1 MGSANSPNNDF
12 RMLAKGFKLM
22 FAAFGNFLVKIGSGL
37 LRILRR
43 LSPVLVIALAI
54 YNVCLFFS
62 KEDTTES
69 ALMADAT
76 ASAEFKGVFIR
87 DEQPKTYSGNGVL
100 SYNVSDGGRV
110 GNGTVIAQVY
120 PTDEQIRINREIES
134 LEKELSILNKIQN
147 RGTLESAQPAGLS
160 SSIEETYKNIIY
172 CRDTGDYDSISA
184 DMDDLLIYLSTY
196 QIITDDSIDFTPRIN
211 DINSKLTELRAS
223 SLSPLETLTS
233 DRSAYF
239 VSYCDGYEDVLTKEG
254 IGSLTVEQLRNVTD
268 SKENSPTVAG
278 KLIDGYEW
286 YLAGIIDNS
295 RKEYAVGDSVTL
307 RFESVSETFKAKI
320 IDVRDEGDPSQSI
333 IIVSCNQFNYDL
345 IQHRAET
352 VELIKGDYPVTGL
365 KVSREA
371 IRFLSVEEEITDEE
385 TGITSTVT
393 TNYKGVY
400 ILEGEQVEFRKL
412 DVIYEG
418 SDYVLSAVHE
428 DDKSYLALYDDII
441 VEGVDSD
448 GK

>member
-12 RMLAKGFKLM
+12 RMLAKGLKLM
-22 FAAFGNFLVKIGSGL
+22 FAAFGNFLVKLGSGL

-62 KEDTTES
+62 KEDITES
-69 ALMADAT
+69 ALMADAS
-76 ASAEFKGVFIR
+76 ASAEFNGVFIR
-87 DEQPKTYSGNGVL
+87 DEQPVSYSGNGVL
-100 SYNVSDGGRV
+100 SYNVLDGGRV
-110 GNGTVIAQVY
+110 GNGTVIAQIY
-120 PTDEQIRINREIES
+120 PTDEQIKINREIES
-134 LEKELSILNKIQN
+134 LENELSILNKIQN
-147 RGTLESAQPAGLS
+147 PGTLESAQPASLS
-160 SSIEETYKNIIY
+160 SSIEETYRNIIY
-172 CRDTGDYDSISA
+172 CRDTGDYDSIST
-184 DMDDLLIYLSTY
+184 DMDELLIYLSTY

-211 DINSKLTELRAS
+211 DINSKLTELRAG
-223 SLSPLETLTS
+223 SLSPSEQLIS

-239 VSYCDGYEDVLTKEG
+239 VSYCDGYEDVLTKENV
-254 IGSLTVEQLRNVTD
+254 GSLTIEQLRSVAD
-268 SKENSPTVAG
+268 CKEDSPTVAG

-295 RKEYAVGDSVTL
+295 RKEYNVGDSVTL
-307 RFESVSETFKAKI
+307 RFESVSETFKAVI
-320 IDVRDEGDPSQSI
+320 IDVRDEGDPSESI
-333 IIVSCNQFNYDL
+333 IVVSCDQFNYDL
-345 IQHRAET
+345 VQHRTEN
-352 VELIKGDYPVTGL
+352 VELVKGDYSGL
-365 KVSREA
+365 KVPREA
-371 IRFLSVEEEITDEE
+371 IRFLPAEEEITDED
-385 TGITSTVT
+385 TGITSIVT

>member
-12 RMLAKGFKLM
+12 RMLAKGLKLM
-22 FAAFGNFLVKIGSGL
+22 FAAFGNFLVKLGSGL

-62 KEDTTES
+62 KEDITES
-69 ALMADAT
+69 ALMADAS
-76 ASAEFKGVFIR
+76 ASAEFNGVFIR
-87 DEQPKTYSGNGVL
+87 DEQPVSYSGNGVL

-110 GNGTVIAQVY
+110 GNGTVIAQIY
-120 PTDEQIRINREIES
+120 PTDEQIKINREIES
-134 LEKELSILNKIQN
+134 LENELSILNKIQN
-147 RGTLESAQPAGLS
+147 PGTLESAQPASLS
-160 SSIEETYKNIIY
+160 SSIEETYRNIIY
-172 CRDTGDYDSISA
+172 CRDTGDYDSIST
-184 DMDDLLIYLSTY
+184 DMDELLIYLSTY

-211 DINSKLTELRAS
+211 DINSKLTELRAG
-223 SLSPLETLTS
+223 SLSPSEQLIS

-239 VSYCDGYEDVLTKEG
+239 VSYCDGYEDVLTKENV
-254 IGSLTVEQLRNVTD
+254 GSLTIEELRSVAD
-268 SKENSPTVAG
+268 CKEDSPTVAG

-295 RKEYAVGDSVTL
+295 RKEYNVGDSVTL
-307 RFESVSETFKAKI
+307 RFESVSETFKAVI
-320 IDVRDEGDPSQSI
+320 IDVRDEGDPSESI
-333 IIVSCNQFNYDL
+333 IVVSCDQFNYDL
-345 IQHRAET
+345 VQHRTEN
-352 VELIKGDYPVTGL
+352 VELVKGDYSGL
-365 KVSREA
+365 KVPREA
-371 IRFLSVEEEITDEE
+371 IRFLPAEEEITDED
-385 TGITSTVT
+385 TGITSIVT

>member
-12 RMLAKGFKLM
+12 RMLAKGLKLM
-22 FAAFGNFLVKIGSGL
+22 FAAFGNFLVKLGSGL

-62 KEDTTES
+62 KEDITES
-69 ALMADAT
+69 ALMADAS
-76 ASAEFKGVFIR
+76 ASAEFNGVFIR
-87 DEQPKTYSGNGVL
+87 DEQPVSYSGNGVL

-110 GNGTVIAQVY
+110 GNGTVIAQIY
-120 PTDEQIRINREIES
+120 PTDEQIKINREIES
-134 LEKELSILNKIQN
+134 LENELSILNKIQN
-147 RGTLESAQPAGLS
+147 PGTLESAQPASLS
-160 SSIEETYKNIIY
+160 SSIEETYRNIIY
-172 CRDTGDYDSISA
+172 CRDTGDYDSIST
-184 DMDDLLIYLSTY
+184 DMDELLIYLSTY

-211 DINSKLTELRAS
+211 DINSKLTELRAG
-223 SLSPLETLTS
+223 SLSPSEQLIS

-239 VSYCDGYEDVLTKEG
+239 VSYCDGYEDVLTKENV
-254 IGSLTVEQLRNVTD
+254 GSLTIEQLRSVAD
-268 SKENSPTVAG
+268 CKEDSPTVAG

-295 RKEYAVGDSVTL
+295 RKEYNVGDSVTL
-307 RFESVSETFKAKI
+307 RFESVSETFKAVI
-320 IDVRDEGDPSQSI
+320 VDVRDEGDPSESI
-333 IIVSCNQFNYDL
+333 IVVSCDQFNYDL
-345 IQHRAET
+345 VQHRTEN
-352 VELIKGDYPVTGL
+352 VELVKGDYSGL
-365 KVSREA
+365 KVPREA
-371 IRFLSVEEEITDEE
+371 IRFLPAEEEITDED
-385 TGITSTVT
+385 TGITSIVT